1 MEEDKD
7 LSSPEPEDIIQAA
20 LCDQHSQG
28 CPVMLG
34 ARLHSQLEGGACCML
49 AQNLVSSPMCLS
61 GHEKLSSNGE
71 RWVHPCQLMTAPAGG
86 EVHPALLHQL
96 QSSFGSLSRLER
108 LAGSGRRVQLSG
120 PRGLLHDNNVLPCRA
135 QSKMVLNQTKMVYN
149 KVRRCCRFID
159 RYHPRYPEQVAGA
172 VPWHVGPSLRNL
184 TDNLYQSRMTQLCM
198 EFT

>member
-34 ARLHSQLEGGACCML
+34 ARLQSQLEGGACCML
-49 AQNLVSSPMCLS
+49 AQNLLFSPMCLS

-71 RWVHPCQLMTAPAGG
+71 RWMHPCQLMTAPAGG
-86 EVHPALLHQL
+86 
-96 QSSFGSLSRLER
+96 
-108 LAGSGRRVQLSG
+108 GRRVQLSG
-120 PRGLLHDNNVLPCRA
+120 PRGLLHDNSVLPCRA
-135 QSKMVLNQTKMVYN
+135 QSKMVLNQTKIVYS
-149 KVRRCCRFID
+149 KVRRCCRQVSPKV
-159 RYHPRYPEQVAGA
+159 PRQISGA
-172 VPWHVGPSLRNL
+172 VPWHVGPSLHNL
-184 TDNLYQSRMTQLCM
+184 TDDRSYESMTQTCM